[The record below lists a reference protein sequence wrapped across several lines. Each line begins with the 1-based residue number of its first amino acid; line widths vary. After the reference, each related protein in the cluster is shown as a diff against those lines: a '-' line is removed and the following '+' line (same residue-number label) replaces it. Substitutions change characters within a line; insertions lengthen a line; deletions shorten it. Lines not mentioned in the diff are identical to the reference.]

1 MSLERQCPPPLT
13 CCFFSVLQGP
23 LPNTG
28 CHFWLMV
35 WQQKTKAVVM
45 LNRIVEKESV
55 SNTWYLQLTVQ
66 SVIVNL

>member
-1 MSLERQCPPPLT
+1 
-13 CCFFSVLQGP
+13 
-23 LPNTG
+23 
-28 CHFWLMV
+28 MV

-66 SVIVNL
+66 SVIVNLQIFSYFFWDSHSLVLAFNY